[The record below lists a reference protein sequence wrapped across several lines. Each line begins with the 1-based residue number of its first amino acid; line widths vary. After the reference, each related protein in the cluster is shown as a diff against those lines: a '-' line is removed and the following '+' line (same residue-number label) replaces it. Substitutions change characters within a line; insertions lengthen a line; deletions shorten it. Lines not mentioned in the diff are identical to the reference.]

1 MRYLR
6 DWNLWLENLETNDSD
21 TPDIKKAK
29 EKLNTLRMQIDEFNS
44 KYKDI
49 DTAYKTNDDKK
60 ISDMEKKL
68 FGDTD
73 IKNGADRNEF
83 LVKYLNIAKKSR
95 QVDKDVNKIATDY
108 RDELQKSQDI
118 LSIATDKGIKDQ
130 YNKEIPKIKQKIQN
144 TKAGIE
150 KKKVDMAKQFND
162 IQKEMADRLKEM
174 IEYIN
179 KIEKDSDKKY

>member
-29 EKLNTLRMQIDEFNS
+29 EKLNTLKSQISEFNL

-49 DTAYKTNDDKK
+49 DAAYKTNDDKK

-68 FGDTD
+68 FGDAD

-95 QVDKDVNKIATDY
+95 QVDKDVNQIATDNLN
-108 RDELQKSQDI
+108 LQKSQDI
-118 LSIATDKGIKDQ
+118 LNITTDNNIKAQ
-130 YNKEIPKIKQKIQN
+130 YNNEIPKLKQKIQN

-162 IQKEMADRLKEM
+162 IQKEMDERKKEM

>member
-6 DWNLWLENLETNDSD
+6 NWNLWLENLETNDSD
-21 TPDIKKAK
+21 TLDIKKAK
-29 EKLNTLRMQIDEFNS
+29 EKLNTLRKQIDEFNS

-60 ISDMEKKL
+60 ISDMEKNL
-68 FGDTD
+68 Q
-73 IKNGADRNEF
+73 NEF

-95 QVDKDVNKIATDY
+95 QVDKDFNQIAIDNLEI
-108 RDELQKSQDI
+108 RKSQDI
-118 LSIATDKGIKDQ
+118 LNITTDNKTKDK
-130 YNKEIPKIKQKIQN
+130 YNNDITKLKQKIQN

-150 KKKVDMAKQFND
+150 EKKVDMVKQFND
-162 IQKEMADRLKEM
+162 IQKEMDDREKEM

>member
-60 ISDMEKKL
+60 ISDIEKK
-68 FGDTD
+68 F
-73 IKNGADRNEF
+73 DRNEF

-95 QVDKDVNKIATDY
+95 QVDKDVNQIATD
-108 RDELQKSQDI
+108 DITLKKSQDI
-118 LSIATDKGIKDQ
+118 LNITTDKGIKAQ
-130 YNKEIPKIKQKIQN
+130 YSNDIPKLKQKIQN

-162 IQKEMADRLKEM
+162 IQKEMDERKKEM

>member
-6 DWNLWLENLETNDSD
+6 NWNLWLENLETNDSD
-21 TPDIKKAK
+21 TLDIKKAK
-29 EKLNTLRMQIDEFNS
+29 EKLNTLRKQIDEFNS

-60 ISDMEKKL
+60 ISDMEKNL
-68 FGDTD
+68 Q
-73 IKNGADRNEF
+73 NEF

-95 QVDKDVNKIATDY
+95 QVDKDFNQIAIDNL
-108 RDELQKSQDI
+108 ELRKSQDI
-118 LSIATDKGIKDQ
+118 LNITTDNNIKDK
-130 YNKEIPKIKQKIQN
+130 YNNNITKLKQEIQN

-162 IQKEMADRLKEM
+162 IQKEMDERKKEM

>member
-68 FGDTD
+68 FGPTD
-73 IKNGADRNEF
+73 IRNGADRNEF

-95 QVDKDVNKIATDY
+95 QVDKDVNQIATD
-108 RDELQKSQDI
+108 DLTLKKSQDI
-118 LSIATDKGIKDQ
+118 LNITTDNNIKAQ
-130 YNKEIPKIKQKIQN
+130 YNNEIPKLKQKIQN

-150 KKKVDMAKQFND
+150 KKKVDMVKQFND
-162 IQKEMADRLKEM
+162 IQNEMAEREKEM

>member
-1 MRYLR
+1 MKYLR
-6 DWNLWLENLETNDSD
+6 DWNLWLENLEIKDSD

-29 EKLNTLRMQIDEFNS
+29 EKLNTLRMQIDEFKS

-49 DTAYKTNDDKK
+49 DAAYKTNDDKK
-60 ISDMEKKL
+60 ISDMEKK
-68 FGDTD
+68 
-73 IKNGADRNEF
+73 IDRNEF

-150 KKKVDMAKQFND
+150 KKKVDMVKQFND
-162 IQKEMADRLKEM
+162 IQKEMAVRLKEM

>member
-68 FGDTD
+68 FGPTD
-73 IKNGADRNEF
+73 NEF

-95 QVDKDVNKIATDY
+95 QVDKDVNQIATD
-108 RDELQKSQDI
+108 DITLKKSQDI
-118 LSIATDKGIKDQ
+118 LNITTDNNIKAQ
-130 YNKEIPKIKQKIQN
+130 YNNEIPKLKQKIQN

-162 IQKEMADRLKEM
+162 IQKEMDDREKEM

>member
-1 MRYLR
+1 MKYLR
-6 DWNLWLENLETNDSD
+6 DWNLWLENLEIKDSD

-29 EKLNTLRMQIDEFNS
+29 EKLNTLRMQIDEFKS

-49 DTAYKTNDDKK
+49 DAAYKTNDDKK
-60 ISDMEKKL
+60 ISDMEKK
-68 FGDTD
+68 
-73 IKNGADRNEF
+73 IDRNEF

-150 KKKVDMAKQFND
+150 KKKVDMVKQFND

>member
-6 DWNLWLENLETNDSD
+6 DWNLWLENLEIKDSD
-21 TPDIKKAK
+21 TSDIKKAK
-29 EKLNTLRMQIDEFNS
+29 EKLNTLRSQINEFNL

-49 DTAYKTNDDKK
+49 DVAYKTNDDKK
-60 ISDMEKKL
+60 ILDMEKKL

-73 IKNGADRNEF
+73 IKNGADRNVF

-95 QVDKDVNKIATDY
+95 QIDKDVNQIAIDNLN
-108 RDELQKSQDI
+108 LQKSQDI
-118 LSIATDKGIKDQ
+118 LNITTDNNIKNQ
-130 YNKEIPKIKQKIQN
+130 YSNEILKLKQKIQN
-144 TKAGIE
+144 TKSGIQ
-150 KKKVDMAKQFND
+150 KKKVDMANQFDN
-162 IQKEMADRLKEM
+162 IQKEMGDREKEL